1 MRQIPLLW
9 LASPFIFCL
18 IFPFSV
24 QASAFWDSLDYA
36 GDYNVE
42 RRPLT
47 KAKSYRP
54 RGSQLFSATRASSN
68 HYRPTASCRVSGSA
82 GLPDQ
87 CVQRSPLMRQGLMS
101 QIQYL
106 NKKLSGFRKAS
117 SFSDINA
124 NVLLQTAK
132 TALDWLDGYTSL
144 DRGFELVNIS
154 GSGSG
159 KVKFTGYFT
168 PFISARKY
176 PDSEYRHPIYGKPS
190 TGPYPTRAQIFE
202 GVLRGK
208 NLEIAWTNNPVDL
221 YIAQIQ
227 GSGVLAFDDGRIA
240 KLHFAANSPAGFMSI
255 TKYMK
260 KKGYIKQPSEKAM
273 RDYFARNPG
282 KVESLLAKNPR
293 YVFFKLGEHERVT
306 ASGMPVVSGH
316 TAAVDTNYIPFGSLI
331 LAEVPISNRKGQLLR
346 HEWRLL
352 FAQDR
357 GGAIKTNMHL
367 DLYTG
372 IGEDAR
378 KEASQVTGFGRAY
391 LLVKKGQQRALRTA
405 LNKF

>member
-1 MRQIPLLW
+1 
-9 LASPFIFCL
+9 
-18 IFPFSV
+18 V

-36 GDYNVE
+36 GEYKVE
-42 RRPLT
+42 RRTLT
-47 KAKSYRP
+47 KAKNYRP
-54 RGSQLFSATRASSN
+54 RGSQLFQPPASTRKN
-68 HYRPTASCRVSGSA
+68 VRPTASCRVSGNTS
-82 GLPDQ
+82 LPDQ
-87 CVQRSPLMRQGLMS
+87 CVQRSPLMRQGLVS

-106 NKKLSGFRKAS
+106 NKKLSGFRKAG
-117 SFSDINA
+117 SFSDLNA
-124 NVLLQTAK
+124 DVLLQTAK

-144 DRGFELVNIS
+144 DRGFELVNVS
-154 GSGSG
+154 NSG

-168 PFISARKY
+168 PFIAARKY
-176 PDSEYRHPIYGKPS
+176 PDAEYRYPIYGKPAQS
-190 TGPYPTRAQIFE
+190 PYPTRAQVFA
-202 GVLRGK
+202 GALRGK

-227 GSGVLAFDDGRIA
+227 GSGVLAFDNGRIA
-240 KLHFAANSPAGFMSI
+240 KLHFAANSPADFFSI
-255 TKYMK
+255 TKYMQQ
-260 KKGYIKQPSEKAM
+260 KGYIKKPSEKAM
-273 RDYFARNPG
+273 REFFARNPG

-293 YVFFKLGEHERVT
+293 YVFFKLGEHERLT

-316 TAAVDTNYIPFGSLI
+316 TAAVDTRYIPFGSII

-378 KEASQVTGFGRAY
+378 REASQVTGFGRAY
-391 LLVKKGQQRALRTA
+391 LLVKKGQQRSLRTA